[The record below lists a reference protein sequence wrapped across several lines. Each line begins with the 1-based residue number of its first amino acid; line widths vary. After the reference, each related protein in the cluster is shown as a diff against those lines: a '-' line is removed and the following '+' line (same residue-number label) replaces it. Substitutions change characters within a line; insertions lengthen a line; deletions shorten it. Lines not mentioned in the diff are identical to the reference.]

1 MINENL
7 TNLMNLTNR
16 NSVCKEDIIMF
27 DITRQSLPQIYNHI
41 VTKSDIESLA
51 EKLKQNIFENSNG
64 VSELVSLTVLKLL
77 VESLDK
83 KLRSEVSL
91 LDKKST
97 FGKITVEKSTSPTL
111 LNYED
116 DLTYTKLKST
126 LDARTE
132 LLKQQYKLFLK
143 HRMDNPEKEF
153 IGIVEDTGEQ
163 VVIVSQKKGT
173 GREIIKV
180 TVSN

>member
-1 MINENL
+1 MFTI
-7 TNLMNLTNR
+7 T
-16 NSVCKEDIIMF
+16 KESI
-27 DITRQSLPQIYNHI
+27 PQIFNHI
-41 VTKSDIESLA
+41 VTKSDIETLT
-51 EKLKQNIFENSNG
+51 EKLKNNIFENSNG

-83 KLRSEVSL
+83 KLRSEISL
-91 LDKKST
+91 LDNKAT

-111 LNYED
+111 LNYD
-116 DLTYTKLKST
+116 DDPTYTKLKSS

-132 LLKQQYKLFLK
+132 LLKQQFKLHSK
-143 HRMDNPEKEF
+143 HSKDNPEKDF

-163 VVIVSQKKGT
+163 VVVVSRKEGT

-180 TVSN
+180 TIIS

>member
-1 MINENL
+1 MVQDGVL
-7 TNLMNLTNR
+7 
-16 NSVCKEDIIMF
+16 SGKEDVLMF
-27 DITRQSLPQIYNHI
+27 DITKQSLPQVYNHI

-51 EKLKQNIFENSNG
+51 EKLKKNIFENSNG
-64 VSELVSLTVLKLL
+64 VSELVSLTILKLL

-83 KLRSEVSL
+83 KLRSEINL
-91 LDKKST
+91 LDSKAT

-116 DLTYTKLKST
+116 DPTYSKLKSN

-132 LLKQQYKLFLK
+132 LLKQQYKLHSK
-143 HRMDNPEKEF
+143 HRKDDPEKEF
-153 IGIVEDTGEQ
+153 IGIIEDTGEQ
-163 VVIVSQKKGT
+163 VVIVTQKEGT

-180 TVSN
+180 TVSS

>member
-1 MINENL
+1 MVQDEDLSGKENL
-7 TNLMNLTNR
+7 TMFTIT
-16 NSVCKEDIIMF
+16 KESI
-27 DITRQSLPQIYNHI
+27 PQVYNHL

-51 EKLKQNIFENSNG
+51 EKLKNNIFENSTG

-83 KLRSEVSL
+83 KLRSEITL
-91 LDKKST
+91 LDNKAT
-97 FGKITVEKSTSPTL
+97 FGKITVEKATSPTL
-111 LNYED
+111 LNYD
-116 DLTYTKLKST
+116 DDPTYSKLKSS

-132 LLKQQYKLFLK
+132 LLKQQFKLHSK
-143 HRMDNPEKEF
+143 HRKDNPGKDF

-163 VVIVSQKKGT
+163 VVIISQKEGT

-180 TVSN
+180 TVGS

>member
-1 MINENL
+1 MKNCPGKENINMFTI
-7 TNLMNLTNR
+7 TNE
-16 NSVCKEDIIMF
+16 SI
-27 DITRQSLPQIYNHI
+27 PQIYNHI

-51 EKLKQNIFENSNG
+51 ENLKNNIFENSTG
-64 VSELVSLTVLKLL
+64 LSELVSLTVLKLL

-83 KLRSEVSL
+83 KLRSEITL
-91 LDKKST
+91 LDNKAT

-111 LNYED
+111 LNYD
-116 DLTYTKLKST
+116 DDPTYTKLKSN

-132 LLKQQYKLFLK
+132 LLKQQYKLHSK
-143 HRMDNPEKEF
+143 HRKDGPEKEF

-163 VVIVSQKKGT
+163 VVIVSQKAGT

-180 TVSN
+180 TVSS

>member
-1 MINENL
+1 MGILEIRRIMVQDEVL
-7 TNLMNLTNR
+7 
-16 NSVCKEDIIMF
+16 SGKEDIHMF
-27 DITRQSLPQIYNHI
+27 DITKQSLPQIYNHI

-51 EKLKQNIFENSNG
+51 EKLKNNIFENSNG

-83 KLRSEVSL
+83 KLRNEITL
-91 LDKKST
+91 IDNKAT
-97 FGKITVEKSTSPTL
+97 FGKITVEKATSPTL
-111 LNYED
+111 LNYDED
-116 DLTYTKLKST
+116 PTYTKLKSA

-132 LLKQQYKLFLK
+132 LLKQQYKLHSK
-143 HRMDNPEKEF
+143 HKKDNPGKEF

-163 VVIVSQKKGT
+163 VVIVSQKAGT

-180 TVSN
+180 TVGS

>member
-1 MINENL
+1 
-7 TNLMNLTNR
+7 
-16 NSVCKEDIIMF
+16 MF
-27 DITRQSLPQIYNHI
+27 AITKKSIPQIFNHI
-41 VTKSDIESLA
+41 VTKSDIETLA
-51 EKLKQNIFENSNG
+51 EKLKKNIFENSSG

-83 KLRSEVSL
+83 KLRSEITLMDSRE
-91 LDKKST
+91 T

-111 LNYED
+111 LNYD
-116 DLTYTKLKST
+116 DDPAFTKLKAS

-132 LLKQQYKLFLK
+132 LLKQQFKLHSK
-143 HRMDNPEKEF
+143 HQKDNPGKEF

-163 VVIVSQKKGT
+163 VSVVSQKAGT

-180 TVSN
+180 TVAG

>member
-1 MINENL
+1 MFTI
-7 TNLMNLTNR
+7 TKD
-16 NSVCKEDIIMF
+16 SV
-27 DITRQSLPQIYNHI
+27 PQVYNHI

-51 EKLKQNIFENSNG
+51 EKLKQNIFENSTG

-83 KLRSEVSL
+83 KLRSEITL
-91 LDKKST
+91 LDNKAT
-97 FGKITVEKSTSPTL
+97 YGKITVEKSTSPTL
-111 LNYED
+111 LNYD
-116 DLTYTKLKST
+116 DDPTYAKLKSR

-132 LLKQQYKLFLK
+132 LLKQQYKLQTK
-143 HRMDNPEKEF
+143 HRTDNPEKDF

-163 VVIVSQKKGT
+163 VFIVSQKAGT

-180 TVSN
+180 TVGS